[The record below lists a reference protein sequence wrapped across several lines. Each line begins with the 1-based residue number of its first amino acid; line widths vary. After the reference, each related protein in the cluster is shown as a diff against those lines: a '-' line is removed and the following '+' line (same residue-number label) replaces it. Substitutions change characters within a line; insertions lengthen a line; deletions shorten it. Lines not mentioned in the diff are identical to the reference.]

1 MNKMN
6 TQKMHWKI
14 LDVYDLEKDL
24 LSVTNNSGTNKQ
36 SDYIKY
42 ICDKCIYQ
50 QDWIAKGF
58 LNVSQICQQII
69 LEFNTRSSQGVRYL
83 HMSSQMLDEHHI
95 NFALRMCIGDI
106 VKKVAGK
113 NGHYFKMTTE
123 AQQAIFIWHSAPE
136 DRIYVWG
143 DKRSIINSL
152 NIIHSRFYKAIYELW
167 PKIVSFNTYN
177 LQREMDEVIFE
188 NEFIQ
193 SAKLL
198 NQLDEEVH
206 PFSDL
211 NTYLNEDLDIDYLNW
226 KFEKDNKATRW
237 GCNSRVMELLL
248 KSANRS
254 KSYSDMNTEE
264 RESWNSVYDQMYC

>member
-1 MNKMN
+1 M
-6 TQKMHWKI
+6 
-14 LDVYDLEKDL
+14 LF
-24 LSVTNNSGTNKQ
+24 NN
-36 SDYIKY
+36 
-42 ICDKCIYQ
+42 
-50 QDWIAKGF
+50 
-58 LNVSQICQQII
+58 
-69 LEFNTRSSQGVRYL
+69 
-83 HMSSQMLDEHHI
+83 DEL

-123 AQQAIFIWHSAPE
+123 AQGAIFIWHSAPE

-143 DKRSIINSL
+143 DKRSIIDSL
-152 NIIHSRFYKAIYELW
+152 NIIHRRFYKAIYELW
-167 PKIVSFNTYN
+167 SKIVSFNSIN
-177 LQREMDEVIFE
+177 IEKEMDEVIFE

-193 SAKLL
+193 SEKLL

-226 KFEKDNKATRW
+226 KHERDNKTTSW
-237 GCNSRVMELLL
+237 GCSVRVMELLM

-254 KSYSDMNTEE
+254 KNYSEMTAEE
-264 RESWNSVYDQMYC
+264 RESWDQMYC